1 MLVELLVN
9 KSGDTSQI
17 IIKGSISR
25 PIPTVC
31 GHRFPG
37 NQQQIG
43 AESTVGALSIRKR
56 YVYTQ
61 LGLEMIRCRTTL
73 QSYRLSQVYCDP
85 TREEVADVIDLNQ
98 PIDVIV
104 TCTVTAVVPT
114 LTVPICRYVLERC
127 VVLCGL
133 GDCLF
138 VRSHHDDKIMPGQR
152 TVYYKMTSAKTHD
165 WSTDR
170 TIQQRLHRR

>member
-43 AESTVGALSIRKR
+43 AESTVGALSIHKR

-73 QSYRLSQVYCDP
+73 KSYRLSQVYCDP
-85 TREEVADVIDLNQ
+85 TREEVASVIGLNQ
-98 PIDVIV
+98 PIDVIVIIV

-114 LTVPICRYVLERC
+114 LDGETTFDDTTGLTTTTSETTNSTQSPTTSGVITTQTAYLNVP
-127 VVLCGL
+127 
-133 GDCLF
+133 
-138 VRSHHDDKIMPGQR
+138 Q
-152 TVYYKMTSAKTHD
+152 
-165 WSTDR
+165 TDLP
-170 TIQQRLHRR
+170 RLVP